1 VNNWIDVSV
10 PVRHGMIHWPGDPPY
25 QIHHMLD
32 QKKGDLCT
40 VSRISTGVHA
50 GTHMDA
56 PRHFI
61 EDGATIDEMPL
72 DATVGRARVIG
83 IRDRKSIRLEELR
96 EHRIEAGERILF
108 KTANSDNLWTK
119 SEFDVDFIFIARDA
133 AAYLAQA
140 GIRAVGIDYLSVGG
154 FTEDAVETHQALLG
168 AGVWIIEGLNLSGV
182 EPGAYELICLPIKLI
197 GSDGAPARAL
207 LRSIE

>member
-1 VNNWIDVSV
+1 
-10 PVRHGMIHWPGDPPY
+10 MIHWPGDPPY

-140 GIRAVGIDYLSVGG
+140 GVRAVGIDYLSVGG

-197 GSDGAPARAL
+197 GSDGAPARAM